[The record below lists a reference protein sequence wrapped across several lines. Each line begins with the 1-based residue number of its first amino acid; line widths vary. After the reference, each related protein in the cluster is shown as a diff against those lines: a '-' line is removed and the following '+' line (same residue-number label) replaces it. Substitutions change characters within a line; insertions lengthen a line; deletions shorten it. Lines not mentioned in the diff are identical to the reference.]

1 MTRLRIVCKVSKS
14 EQPKVE
20 PGMPRIGS
28 IIPSWSD
35 MQLFLVDDDG
45 QEHPIDN
52 VNAVTFKAQAGTDLP
67 VAVVEFVDVEIDA
80 VAEVVDPIETL
91 RALGLQD
98 ADTNQRGVGRT
109 HCMLKAAVATPAE
122 QILIIGSNEWHCD
135 ALRAKTKAILAE
147 SHLAE
152 GDVDR
157 FTFATLEE
165 ERTTY
170 RGHQF
175 DARFV
180 DHAVVTDA
188 IKRAL
193 G

>member
-1 MTRLRIVCKVSKS
+1 MTRLRIVCKAPKS
-14 EQPKVE
+14 EPPTVE

-35 MQLFLVDDDG
+35 MQLFLIDDDG

-67 VAVVEFVDVEIDA
+67 VAIVEFVDVEIDA

-91 RALGLQD
+91 RALGLHD
-98 ADTNQRGVGRT
+98 ADAGQRGIGRT
-109 HCMLKAAVATPAE
+109 HCMLKAAVATPAAR
-122 QILIIGSNEWHCD
+122 ILVIGASEWHCD
-135 ALRAKTKAILAE
+135 ALRAKTKALLAE

-152 GDVDR
+152 GDADR

-170 RGHQF
+170 FGRRF

-180 DHAVVTDA
+180 DHAVVADA